1 MSRAEQ
7 DLRARWA
14 LALALPG
21 RHECPRCGR
30 PILAGPAW
38 GGGDLIDK
46 ADGGRLTWEN
56 TRPEHAACNRAAG
69 AARTHRRHTRTRR
82 WA

>member
-30 PILAGPAW
+30 PILAGQEW
-38 GGGDLIDK
+38 DVGHIIDK

-69 AARTHRRHTRTRR
+69 AARTHRRHTRTRA
-82 WA
+82 WP